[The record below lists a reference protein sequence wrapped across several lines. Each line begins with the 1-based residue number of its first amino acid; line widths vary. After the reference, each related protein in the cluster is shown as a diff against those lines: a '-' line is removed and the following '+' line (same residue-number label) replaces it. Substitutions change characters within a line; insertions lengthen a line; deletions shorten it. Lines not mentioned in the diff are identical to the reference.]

1 MRSFA
6 TAAPFAFVVL
16 LSLAVPSVAAQED
29 CDFIAA
35 SYAKLV
41 NVPYKQI
48 IKTDGKVGGE
58 FISMNNMLYAKV
70 SDSWDSMPYALEARR
85 ANMNQ
90 LFDKLSIKECAREPD
105 GNLEGKA
112 VKVFSYV
119 VPPITGMSTE
129 PTTQLIHIGSD
140 DGMPYLMTAGAMW
153 VELSYD
159 NVAAPIE

>member
-6 TAAPFAFVVL
+6 MSAPSAFAVL
-16 LSLAVPSVAAQED
+16 LYLAVPSVAAQED

-41 NVPYKQI
+41 DVPYKQI
-48 IKTDGKVGGE
+48 IKTDGKVNGE

-70 SDSWDSMPYALEARR
+70 TDSWDSMPYALEARR
-85 ANMNQ
+85 ANMSQ
-90 LFDKLSIKECAREPD
+90 LFDKLSIKKCSKEPD
-105 GNLEGKA
+105 GDLEGKA
-112 VKVFSYV
+112 VKVFSYI
-119 VPPITGMSTE
+119 VPPMAGMSTE

-140 DGMPYLMTAGAMW
+140 DGMPYLMTVGAMR

-159 NVAAPIE
+159 DVAAPIE